1 VGNPPGR
8 PGGSFCLLGPRHVVY
23 GLDYV
28 RFATPAPP
36 QPARPPR
43 GAAPPLM
50 RVLDLDLDVYQGP
63 FDLLFTL
70 ILREE
75 VDIFE
80 VPIVEVILAYVEEL
94 AATDAVDWEALTEF
108 LVLISSLL
116 ELKSRVLLPGE
127 EVGIEDA
134 DAELS
139 KDVLLERLLT
149 YRRYKMAAAS
159 LAEVRERQRGRLVR
173 EPARAPRRVLAP
185 DEEIRG
191 SQAPASL
198 TRALGRLLE
207 SHRLPDT
214 SHVAVLRIGL
224 NRQIAAIRRLLRER
238 GSFSFEEEFGTEEP
252 MVQAVSLLALLG
264 LVSRG
269 DVKVAQSSHFGDI
282 TVKHVDI
289 QRVAL
294 RGTA

>member
-1 VGNPPGR
+1 
-8 PGGSFCLLGPRHVVY
+8 
-23 GLDYV
+23 
-28 RFATPAPP
+28 
-36 QPARPPR
+36 
-43 GAAPPLM
+43 M
-50 RVLDLDLDVYQGP
+50 KVLDLDLEVYQGP

-70 ILREE
+70 VLREE

-80 VPIVEVILAYVEEL
+80 VPILEVILAYVEAL
-94 AATDAVDWEALTEF
+94 VATESVDWEGLTEF

-127 EVGIEDA
+127 ELGSEDA
-134 DAELS
+134 DVEVT

-149 YRRYKMAAAS
+149 YRRFKMAAVS
-159 LAEVRERQRGRLVR
+159 LGEARDRQRGRLVR
-173 EPARAPRRVLAP
+173 PPAREASRLLMSNA
-185 DEEIRG
+185 EIRG
-191 SQAPASL
+191 TQAPIRLAASMS
-198 TRALGRLLE
+198 RLLE
-207 SHRLPDT
+207 TRREPDE

-238 GSFSFEEEFGTEEP
+238 QRFSFEEEFGAEEP

-264 LVSRG
+264 LIARG
-269 DVKVAQSSHFGDI
+269 DVKVTQATHFGDI
-282 TVKHVDI
+282 TVQQAGD